1 MAASLNDRVQPAT
14 RTWAPRTADLDN
26 LSTSDIREDNT
37 LDLAAIR
44 THDVDGPQ
52 PREEPATPHTFTPLV
67 QPVAELTSDLDSK
80 GRPAGLSAHQLAP
93 RSEPPRRAR
102 AAAAATEG
110 VASAQ
115 PPRSAR
121 ETNERPALTGISP
134 GAVLN
139 DRYLIERA
147 LGAGGTAWVFRA
159 RDLTVQKD
167 APGAHIAIK
176 TPRPDVK
183 DPARAIA
190 RLQHEFRHVQAL
202 RHPNIARVLALNS
215 DDQTWFMTMEL
226 IEGRSLAQLIRE
238 PASLSLPLKRAVLTS
253 CAKALAHAHTSGV
266 VHGDFKPSNVLVSSS
281 GQVKVFDFG
290 AATSPGGEDTRIPA
304 GTPAYASPQVLSGA
318 TPDPRDDVFSFA
330 CVAYEFLTGQHP
342 FERRSSLDAR
352 EQRKA
357 PPRTSL
363 LSLPQWLAL
372 LSALAWEREQRPS
385 DIEHFATMLMDD
397 AASLASAQ
405 TDPAS
410 EAPSD
415 SPVVEPRAAAPE
427 TSDELAPPQRSWGFF
442 AFLACALGLMFIGS
456 QRQTEQKAETEIA
469 DGPAVSEGEFPIAP
483 AGLMGAPATDRS
495 NGEGNL
501 SGAAL
506 GLGTSEGGLPISSA
520 DERPREAP
528 VERAPSEKQT
538 QGPASEISFESAS
551 VATSESS
558 LAAVFVIKRSESLSR
573 RIQIRWKA
581 TSGTA
586 EAGVDFASDAM
597 GTVEFLEG
605 QTQRAIYVPLRNDV
619 LKEGDETFS
628 LELEVV
634 RGGGHLASSTAQ
646 ATILDDD

>member
-1 MAASLNDRVQPAT
+1 MAASLNDRMQSAM
-14 RTWAPRTADLDN
+14 RTWAPRTVDLDN
-26 LSTSDIREDNT
+26 LSTSDIREDHT
-37 LDLAAIR
+37 SDLAAIR
-44 THDVDGPQ
+44 THDVNDP
-52 PREEPATPHTFTPLV
+52 PSVESATPHVPLV
-67 QPVAELTSDLDSK
+67 QPVAELTSDLLPKTGATGAHTQKPTQRGESDRRAHVAASEEAASASPS
-80 GRPAGLSAHQLAP
+80 RPAQQT
-93 RSEPPRRAR
+93 SERRPSR
-102 AAAAATEG
+102 
-110 VASAQ
+110 
-115 PPRSAR
+115 
-121 ETNERPALTGISP
+121 GISP

-167 APGAHIAIK
+167 APGAQIAIK

-238 PASLSLPLKRAVLTS
+238 PASLTLPLKRAVLTS
-253 CAKALAHAHTSGV
+253 CAKALAHAHANGV

-342 FERRSSLDAR
+342 FDRRSSLDAR

-357 PPRTSL
+357 PARTPL

-372 LSALAWEREQRPS
+372 LSALAWERDERPS
-385 DIEHFATMLMDD
+385 DIERFATMLMDES
-397 AASLASAQ
+397 ASLVSTQADLDGE
-405 TDPAS
+405 TPI
-410 EAPSD
+410 E
-415 SPVVEPRAAAPE
+415 SPFIEPRATAPE
-427 TSDELAPPQRSWGFF
+427 AGDELAPPQRSWGFF
-442 AFLACALGLMFIGS
+442 AFLACALGLVFIGS
-456 QRQTEQKAETEIA
+456 QRQTEHEPDAGGSNK
-469 DGPAVSEGEFPIAP
+469 PAVTQAELPIAP
-483 AGLMGAPATDRS
+483 PGLMGAPATDRS
-495 NGEGNL
+495 TGD
-501 SGAAL
+501 SRISSAAL
-506 GLGTSEGGLPISSA
+506 GLGTSEGGAPIASA
-520 DERPREAP
+520 DEPSAETPA
-528 VERAPSEKQT
+528 ERAPTEKPT
-538 QGPASEISFESAS
+538 QKPTSEISFESANI
-551 VATSESS
+551 ATSESS
-558 LAAVFVIKRSESLSR
+558 LAAVFVIKRSEPLSR
-573 RIQIRWKA
+573 RIQIRWRA
-581 TSGTA
+581 MSGTA

-597 GTVEFLEG
+597 GTIEFLEG

-628 LELEVV
+628 IELEVV